1 MVATY
6 QETSD
11 SPLASILSRTKNA
24 TVDDGVAQGVVAF
37 DAVYREQRGRVLA
50 TVRSVIGASDEVE
63 DVVQLVF
70 IEIHRCL
77 PRFEGRSKLSTW
89 IYRIA
94 VNVAL
99 QHLRKKKR
107 HRWLT
112 LGLTGDEDQRH
123 VSGRSLSSQLEDRE
137 ILQEVYASA
146 DKLSERKRVVW
157 VLHELQG
164 LDPQQIAD
172 VLDIPMNTVR
182 SRLLSARRDVMA
194 DLARR
199 RVVPEREA
207 P

>member
-11 SPLASILSRTKNA
+11 SPLASILSRTKTN
-24 TVDDGVAQGVVAF
+24 VDDDVAQGVMAF

-50 TVRSVIGASDEVE
+50 TVRSVLGSSDEVE

-123 VSGRSLSSQLEDRE
+123 ASSRSLSAQLEDRE
-137 ILQEVYASA
+137 ILQEVYAST
-146 DKLSERKRVVW
+146 DKLSEKKRVVW

-182 SRLLSARRDVMA
+182 SRLLSARHDVMA
-194 DLARR
+194 DLTRR
-199 RVVPEREA
+199 RVVPERET